1 MLLIQ
6 APQAVVMVRPW
17 RFHSNPETADD
28 NAFQKTEP
36 TGGNVAD
43 DARAEFDNVV
53 NTLTKEGI
61 TVHAFDDFGEN
72 ETPDS
77 VFPNN
82 WFSTHAGGHVAI
94 YPMYSKNRRRE
105 RRHDIIEMLKS
116 KYRVQDVLD
125 YSGLEW
131 DDCFLE
137 GTGAMVLDNINRI
150 AYTATSNRSN
160 EVILERFC
168 THFGYEPMAFD
179 TADADGVPTYH
190 TNVMMCVGTQ
200 FAIICLEMIRDE
212 KRREQVKRRLEDTGK
227 EVVEISFEQ
236 VNNFAGNALEL
247 TGKNAD
253 GKNISI
259 LALSQCAYDA
269 LTDEQKAQIEQ
280 YSKIVPMAIPTIE
293 LAGGSIRCMLAG
305 VHLSAR

>member
-1 MLLIQ
+1 MSLVQ
-6 APQAVVMVRPW
+6 APKAVVMIRPW
-17 RFHSNPETADD
+17 RFCSNPETADD
-28 NAFQKTEP
+28 NAFQKTDAP
-36 TGGNVAD
+36 DIDNIAD
-43 DARAEFDNVV
+43 SARAEFDKVV
-53 NTLTKEGI
+53 QTLTENGV

-82 WFSTHAGGHVAI
+82 WFSTHWGGHVAI

-105 RRHDIIEMLKS
+105 RRSDVIEMLKS
-116 KYRVQDVLD
+116 KYRVQDVVD

-150 AYTATSNRSN
+150 AYTAKSNRSN
-160 EVILERFC
+160 EIILERFC
-168 THFGYEPMAFD
+168 TQFNYEPMAFD
-179 TADADGVPTYH
+179 TADENGKAIYH
-190 TNVMMCVGTQ
+190 TNVMMCIGTE
-200 FAIICLEMIRDE
+200 FAIICLDMIANE
-212 KRREQVKRRLEDTGK
+212 QRRQQVKERLEESGR
-227 EVVEISFEQ
+227 EVVELSFEQ

-247 TGKNAD
+247 TGNNGRIVAM
-253 GKNISI
+253 
-259 LALSQCAYDA
+259 SQCAYDA
-269 LTDEQKAQIEQ
+269 LTAMQIEQ
-280 YSKIVPMAIPTIE
+280 IEKYSQIVAMSIPTIE

>member
-1 MLLIQ
+1 MSLVQ
-6 APQAVVMVRPW
+6 APKAVVMIRPW
-17 RFHSNPETADD
+17 RFCSNPETADD
-28 NAFQKTEP
+28 NAFQKTDAP
-36 TGGNVAD
+36 DIDNIAD
-43 DARAEFDNVV
+43 SARAEFDNVV
-53 NTLTKEGI
+53 QTLTEHGV

-82 WFSTHAGGHVAI
+82 WFSTHWGGHVAI

-105 RRHDIIEMLKS
+105 RRSDVIEMLKS
-116 KYRVQDVLD
+116 KYRVQDVVD

-150 AYTATSNRSN
+150 AYTAKSNRSN
-160 EVILERFC
+160 EIILERFC
-168 THFGYEPMAFD
+168 TQFNYEPMAFD
-179 TADADGVPTYH
+179 TADESGKAIYH
-190 TNVMMCVGTQ
+190 TNVMMCIGTE
-200 FAIICLEMIRDE
+200 FAIICLDMIANE
-212 KRREQVKRRLEDTGK
+212 QRRQQVKERLEESGR
-227 EVVEISFEQ
+227 EVIELSFEQ

-247 TGKNAD
+247 TGNNGRIVAM
-253 GKNISI
+253 
-259 LALSQCAYDA
+259 SQCAYDA
-269 LTDEQKAQIEQ
+269 LTPTQIEQ
-280 YSKIVPMAIPTIE
+280 IEKYSQIVAMNIPTIE